1 MAEQNSAP
9 AVDMSAFA
17 TRADMP
23 QPADN
28 APPSVAD
35 ASAKGDNLRYALEN
49 HTHASK
55 ARKVRAQC
63 TADGLLVWNF
73 DPPFAPGVVPIV
85 VGQAEAPANS
95 TDVINSQ
102 LDGLATNTGCR
113 IRVTRTQRSF
123 LSLLGL
129 NVLSFPAQT
138 GVMFVDAVALEP

>member
-1 MAEQNSAP
+1 MPSFAPPPDLSNMATK
-9 AVDMSAFA
+9 D
-17 TRADMP
+17 DMP
-23 QPADN
+23 KAATS

-35 ASAKGDNLRYALEN
+35 SSRTGDETALYALAD

-55 ARKVRAQC
+55 VRKIRAQC
-63 TADGLLVWNF
+63 TADGLLVWTF
-73 DPPFAPGVVPIV
+73 DPPFAVGVVPIV

-102 LDGLATNTGCR
+102 LDGLATNMGCR

-129 NVLSFPAQT
+129 NVLSFPSQT